1 MNIIFVETNYLES
14 NPILKPISKAKY
26 KSIPI
31 IKSNP
36 IPIPKAKYKSIPII
50 KSKSIIELIKKN

>member
-1 MNIIFVETNYLES
+1 MNIIFVETNYIES
-14 NPILKPISKAKY
+14 KPISKSISKAKY
-26 KSIPI
+26 KSISI

-50 KSKSIIELIKKN
+50 KSKSITELIKKN

>member
-1 MNIIFVETNYLES
+1 MNIIFVETNYIES
-14 NPILKPISKAKY
+14 KPISKSISKAKY
-26 KSIPI
+26 KSIL

-50 KSKSIIELIKKN
+50 KSKSITELIKKN